1 MDLAESVEAALDPES
16 GAGLCEALRCMR
28 DDFAVDRVSLHVFD
42 KKTGIGRVM
51 GSAGRPLLA
60 DGTEFPVDISTPLH
74 VAAHGEVFVGSSW
87 LHDPAFSRC
96 GDKLVTDMGFESGC
110 AVPLLIG
117 NRPSGALALTSCT
130 PDRSW
135 DLVVDEVQ
143 GISASVTLA
152 VHAAERTGSLHILV
166 CHPDRLVGE
175 GIARV
180 LEQAFPISLRLA
192 PTPVEALSYAAGAVV
207 PLDVVICDSQFGEGR
222 AHSFLRELRRV
233 GVEAPTLVFDTH
245 DSPLGYHIAMRSGA
259 AGYVGDSE
267 GPLALAGAVRK
278 LSLGQTVGL
287 TARHPVNGSGGEP
300 AQRFTLQE
308 SRLLLLLERGLRFK
322 QIALEMNISESTAK
336 GYARNLFAKLDVHS
350 RAEAVYEARRQGV
363 LDMLRLGLEAS
374 AESAEQEDD
383 RLVDWHLA
391 VGAQRL

>member
-1 MDLAESVEAALDPES
+1 MGLAESVEAALDPDN
-16 GAGLCEALRCMR
+16 GAGLGEALRFMR
-28 DDFAVDRVSLHVFD
+28 DDLAVDRISLHVFD
-42 KKTGIGRVM
+42 SKGTSGRVM

-74 VAAHGEVFVGSSW
+74 TTAHGEVYIGPNW
-87 LHDPAFSRC
+87 LRDPAFARC

-117 NRPSGALALTSCT
+117 SRPSGAIALSSCT

-135 DLVVDEVQ
+135 DVVVDEVF
-143 GISASVTLA
+143 GVSASMTLA
-152 VHAAERTGSLHILV
+152 VHAAERAGALHILV
-166 CHPDRLVGE
+166 CHPDRLVAE
-175 GIARV
+175 GVARV
-180 LEQAFPISLRLA
+180 LEQSFPISLELA
-192 PTPVEALSYAAGAVV
+192 ASPVEALSYAAGAVT

-222 AHSFLRELRRV
+222 AHSFLRELRRI

-259 AGYVGDSE
+259 AGYVGESE

-287 TARHPVNGSGGEP
+287 TARHPSASGEH
-300 AQRFTLQE
+300 FTTQE

-322 QIALEMNISESTAK
+322 QIALEMSISESTAK

-350 RAEAVYEARRQGV
+350 RAEAVYEARRRGV
-363 LDMLRLGLEAS
+363 LDMLRLELETS
-374 AESAEQEDD
+374 A
-383 RLVDWHLA
+383 
-391 VGAQRL
+391 

>member
-1 MDLAESVEAALDPES
+1 MGLAESVEAALDPDN
-16 GAGLCEALRCMR
+16 GAGLGEALRFMR
-28 DDFAVDRVSLHVFD
+28 DDFAVDRISLHAFD
-42 KKTGIGRVM
+42 GEAGSGRVM
-51 GSAGRPLLA
+51 GSAGKPLLA

-74 VAAHGEVFVGSSW
+74 TTAHGEVYIGPSW
-87 LHDPAFSRC
+87 LRDPAFSRC

-117 NRPSGALALTSCT
+117 SRASGAIALSSCT

-135 DLVVDEVQ
+135 DLVVDEVF
-143 GISASVTLA
+143 GVSASITLA
-152 VHAAERTGSLHILV
+152 VHAAERAGALHILV

-175 GIARV
+175 GVARV
-180 LEQAFPISLRLA
+180 LEQSFPISLELTA
-192 PTPVEALSYAAGAVV
+192 TPVEALAYAAGAVA

-222 AHSFLRELRRV
+222 AHSFLRELRRI

-278 LSLGQTVGL
+278 LSLGQTFGL
-287 TARHPVNGSGGEP
+287 TERYPGNRPAGEH
-300 AQRFTLQE
+300 FTTQE

-322 QIALEMNISESTAK
+322 QIALEMSISESTAK

-350 RAEAVYEARRQGV
+350 RAEAVYEARRRGV
-363 LDMLRLGLEAS
+363 LDMLRLGLETS
-374 AESAEQEDD
+374 AEAAGAEDD
-383 RLVDWHLA
+383 ELADWQTA
-391 VGAQRL
+391 VGSHRA

>member
-1 MDLAESVEAALDPES
+1 MDVAESVEAALDPDN

-28 DDFAVDRVSLHVFD
+28 NELAVDRVSLHVFD
-42 KKTGIGRVM
+42 NTTSTGRVM

-60 DGTEFPVDISTPLH
+60 DGTEFPVEISTPLH

-87 LHDPAFSRC
+87 LHDPAFCRS

-110 AVPLLIG
+110 AVPLVIG
-117 NRPSGALALTSCT
+117 SRPSGALALTSCA

-135 DLVVDEVQ
+135 DVVVDEVR
-143 GISASVTLA
+143 GISTSVTLA
-152 VHAAERTGSLHILV
+152 VHAAEQAGSLHILV
-166 CHPDRLVGE
+166 CHRDRLVAE

-192 PTPVEALSYAAGAVV
+192 QTHVEALSYAAGAVA

-222 AHSFLRELRRV
+222 AHSFLRELRGI

-267 GPLALAGAVRK
+267 GPPALVGAIRK
-278 LSLGQTVGL
+278 LSSGQTVGL
-287 TARHPVNGSGGEP
+287 TARHPLNGSAGEP
-300 AQRFTLQE
+300 GQHFTCQE

-322 QIALEMNISESTAK
+322 QIALAMNISESTAK

-363 LDMLRLGLEAS
+363 LDRLRLGLQTSEEFAGD
-374 AESAEQEDD
+374 EDD
-383 RLVDWHLA
+383 PLVDWHLA
-391 VGAQRL
+391 VGGQRP